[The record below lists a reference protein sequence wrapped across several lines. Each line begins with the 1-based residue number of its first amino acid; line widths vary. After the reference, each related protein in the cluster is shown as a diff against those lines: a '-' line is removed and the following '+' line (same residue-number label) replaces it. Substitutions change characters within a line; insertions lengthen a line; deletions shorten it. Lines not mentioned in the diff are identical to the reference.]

1 MFYSLLIRIKAQKNG
16 EFKFFTG
23 KKLHAAFLNI
33 IKEADDE
40 LAQELHDKDIPK
52 EFTVSNIF
60 GTNSRGFKLE
70 EGKDY
75 LFRATFLNDKIYK
88 IFSSEICKNILLSK
102 GIFIENIPL
111 SIEEIIYKDNKYSG
125 VMDKIELKSKRYKLT
140 FKTPTLFKSGDFFIR
155 YPEINLLFKSL
166 LTKYNLYSEEKI
178 DESILQFL
186 HEINYEKMDLKLKR
200 EYLNKFFIEGFVGEL
215 IIRIDSKNKD
225 FIEDINTLLNF
236 AFYCG
241 IGTKSSVG
249 FGQVLVE
256 NLEGVEK

>member
-1 MFYSLLIRIKAQKNG
+1 MFYSLLIKIKAQKSG
-16 EFKFFTG
+16 KFKFFTG
-23 KKLHAAFLNI
+23 KKLHGAFLNI
-33 IKEADDE
+33 IREADRE

-60 GTNSRGFKLE
+60 GTNSRKFKLE
-70 EGKDY
+70 EGQNY
-75 LFRATFLNDKIYK
+75 FFRVTFLNDRIYK
-88 IFSSEICKNILLSK
+88 IFSSEICKNILLSR
-102 GIFIENIPL
+102 GILIENIPL

-125 VMDKIELKSKRYKLT
+125 IMDKIELESKRYRLI

-166 LTKYNLYSEEKI
+166 LTKYNLYGEKKI

-186 HEINYEKMDLKLKR
+186 YEINYEKIDLKLKR

-225 FIEDINTLLNF
+225 LVEKINTLLNF
-236 AFYCG
+236 GFYCG
-241 IGTKSSVG
+241 IGTKSSIG

-256 NLEGVEK
+256 NLEGAEK